1 MGVPLITVVV
11 KYVCM
16 LPLGAAPAAQVS
28 LVVEELV
35 IDVVRTVK
43 EAVSDFIAS

>member
-1 MGVPLITVVV
+1 MPFITVVV

-16 LPLGAAPAAQVS
+16 LPLEPAPDGQVS

-43 EAVSDFIAS
+43 EAVSDFVTS